1 MTDTPTPPEGWYPDP
16 AGGDGLRRWD
26 GTAWTD
32 EVRPVRGDGVPQV
45 AAQDSGSAS
54 ESAPVSDDADTA
66 AHESTPAPAAAQG
79 SAPESTPTPAA
90 AAEEPALSGEASN
103 DPAAPASTSDH
114 AATAAQTD
122 APSASP
128 AGASAPAAHNEIP
141 APPAPSAIPAPP
153 APSAIPAPPA
163 PSAPFASAPPAA
175 YPVTPPSAAPAYSS
189 APAYPGTPA
198 PAGYGGYPAAP
209 SVGAQPV
216 LRRDI
221 PTNTVWVWLVVFL
234 PLVGVLS
241 LFLFDWSSY
250 IRESF
255 YAGLYGEPGA
265 MGTDAIV
272 STVATLASVVLG
284 ALVVL
289 FSFLDWRQ
297 LRARGVEKPFHW
309 AWSFLVLV
317 IGSGLV
323 YVIGRGVV
331 LRRRTGSGL
340 APVWASIVV
349 TIVSIVIAA
358 IWFVIILTQVFT
370 LIEEA
375 QYNLGY

>member
-32 EVRPVRGDGVPQV
+32 EVRPVHGDGVPQV

-90 AAEEPALSGEASN
+90 AEEPALSGEASN
-103 DPAAPASTSDH
+103 DPAAPSSSTDH

-128 AGASAPAAHNEIP
+128 AGASAPAAHSEVP

-349 TIVSIVIAA
+349 TVVSIVIAA

>member
-32 EVRPVRGDGVPQV
+32 EVRPVHGDGVPQV

-54 ESAPVSDDADTA
+54 
-66 AHESTPAPAAAQG
+66 ESTPAPAAAQG

-349 TIVSIVIAA
+349 TVVSIVIAA

>member
-349 TIVSIVIAA
+349 TVVSIVIAA

>member
-32 EVRPVRGDGVPQV
+32 EVRPVHGDGVPQV

-66 AHESTPAPAAAQG
+66 AHESTSASAAAHG
-79 SAPESTPTPAA
+79 FAPESTPTPAAA

-103 DPAAPASTSDH
+103 DPAAPSSSTDH
-114 AATAAQTD
+114 AATD
-122 APSASP
+122 
-128 AGASAPAAHNEIP
+128 ASAPAVHSEVP

-349 TIVSIVIAA
+349 TVVSIVIAA

>member
-1 MTDTPTPPEGWYPDP
+1 M
-16 AGGDGLRRWD
+16 
-26 GTAWTD
+26 
-32 EVRPVRGDGVPQV
+32 
-45 AAQDSGSAS
+45 
-54 ESAPVSDDADTA
+54 
-66 AHESTPAPAAAQG
+66 
-79 SAPESTPTPAA
+79 
-90 AAEEPALSGEASN
+90 
-103 DPAAPASTSDH
+103 
-114 AATAAQTD
+114 
-122 APSASP
+122 
-128 AGASAPAAHNEIP
+128 
-141 APPAPSAIPAPP
+141 
-153 APSAIPAPPA
+153 
-163 PSAPFASAPPAA
+163 
-175 YPVTPPSAAPAYSS
+175 
-189 APAYPGTPA
+189 
-198 PAGYGGYPAAP
+198 
-209 SVGAQPV
+209 

-349 TIVSIVIAA
+349 TVVSIVIAA

-375 QYNLGY
+375 QYNFGY

>member
-32 EVRPVRGDGVPQV
+32 EVRPVHGDGVPQV

-297 LRARGVEKPFHW
+297 LRGRGVEKPFHW

-349 TIVSIVIAA
+349 TVVSIVIAA